1 MTIEYLSGQRI
12 QGGITG
18 GVQVCKFCTEDPDT
32 CDTVA
37 VNPTTSRKQYGY
49 KLGAGSSVD
58 GKQLV
63 LKNKGLRV
71 TYKDHIMGMDT
82 IIYPD
87 KVILSS
93 AIVPQED
100 AGELSQML
108 KIPLNEDNFFME
120 AHVKLRPVDFSAE
133 GVYLAGLA
141 HSPKNMEETISQAK
155 AASERAT
162 MIISSDKYIAEANIA
177 KVDLDACA
185 GCGMCVSVCPYGA
198 PELFWRNGKEF
209 AHINSALCK
218 GCGSCAAVC
227 PSGAMQ
233 QLGYKEEQQLAML
246 TEALEVW

>member
-1 MTIEYLSGQRI
+1 
-12 QGGITG
+12 
-18 GVQVCKFCTEDPDT
+18 
-32 CDTVA
+32 
-37 VNPTTSRKQYGY
+37 
-49 KLGAGSSVD
+49 
-58 GKQLV
+58 
-63 LKNKGLRV
+63 
-71 TYKDHIMGMDT
+71 
-82 IIYPD
+82 
-87 KVILSS
+87 
-93 AIVPQED
+93 
-100 AGELSQML
+100 
-108 KIPLNEDNFFME
+108 
-120 AHVKLRPVDFSAE
+120 
-133 GVYLAGLA
+133 AGLA

-162 MIISSDKYIAEANIA
+162 MIISSSEYIAEANIA